1 MPKFA
6 ANLSMLFTE
15 VPFLDR
21 FKAAADAGF
30 EAVEYLFPYEYP
42 ASLLAEKLRENGLT
56 QVLFN
61 TAPGNIAAGEWGV
74 AALPDRIDDARR
86 DIDAALDYALALNCP
101 SVLVMAGVVPVGAD
115 RAAYQQT
122 FIDNLRYAA
131 DKFAPHGINIMIEAL
146 SAKVKPHY
154 LFSSQYQALELA
166 NLIDRPNVYI
176 QLDFFH
182 AQIVDGNLTQIIHD
196 LQGRVGHIQVASVPS
211 RNEPDD
217 EEINYPFLFATLDD
231 VNYSGWIGCEY
242 NPRGKTEAGL
252 SWVKPWLKRKNNL

>member
-6 ANLSMLFTE
+6 ANLSMLFTD

-30 EAVEYLFPYEYP
+30 TSVEYLFPYDYP
-42 ASLLAEKLRENGLT
+42 APLLAEKLRENGLK

-74 AALPDRIDDARR
+74 SALPDRIEDARR
-86 DIDAALDYALALNCP
+86 DIDNALEYALALNCP
-101 SVLVMAGVVPVGAD
+101 SVLVMGGVVPPGED

-146 SAKVKPHY
+146 SAKVKPNY
-154 LFSSQYQALELA
+154 LFASQYQALELA

-196 LQGRVGHIQVASVPS
+196 LADRIGHIQIASVPA
-211 RNEPDD
+211 RHEPD
-217 EEINYPFLFATLDD
+217 EGEINYPFIFAELDR
-231 VNYSGWIGCEY
+231 VNYSGWVGCEY
-242 NPRGKTEAGL
+242 NPRGKTEDGL
-252 SWVKPWLKRKNNL
+252 GWAKPWLEKKH